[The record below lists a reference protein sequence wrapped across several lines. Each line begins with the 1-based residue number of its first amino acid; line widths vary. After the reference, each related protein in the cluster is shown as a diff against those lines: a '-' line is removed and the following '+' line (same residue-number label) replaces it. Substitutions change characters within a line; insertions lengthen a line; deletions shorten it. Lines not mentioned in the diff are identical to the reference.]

1 MKQSIKYLKILCNLA
16 AFILILFCLIFILP
30 KLIVFFLP
38 FVIGFILSLIANPL
52 VRFLEKKLK
61 IKRKYGTFLT
71 IVLVITLIVFACYG
85 TGALLA
91 AGIRGFMDYLPTMYE
106 NAGIE
111 LAAAFN
117 HLQSLLHKIPA

>member
-30 KLIVFFLP
+30 KLIVFFMP

-61 IKRKYGTFLT
+61 IKRKY
-71 IVLVITLIVFACYG
+71 
-85 TGALLA
+85 
-91 AGIRGFMDYLPTMYE
+91 
-106 NAGIE
+106 
-111 LAAAFN
+111 
-117 HLQSLLHKIPA
+117 